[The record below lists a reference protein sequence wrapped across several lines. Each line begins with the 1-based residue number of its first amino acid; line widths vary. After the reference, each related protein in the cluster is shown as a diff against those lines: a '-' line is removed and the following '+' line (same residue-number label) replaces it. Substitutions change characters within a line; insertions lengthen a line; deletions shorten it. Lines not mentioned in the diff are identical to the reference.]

1 MVGLNFTFTQL
12 TVLDVDLSSVESQTT
27 IEARQDNP
35 LGAEIQPVDTS
46 VLGNEVKIDTVT
58 HKKCSK
64 K

>member
-1 MVGLNFTFTQL
+1 MRRHFYIARLILN
-12 TVLDVDLSSVESQTT
+12 LDVDLSSVESQTT

-58 HKKCSK
+58 NKKCSK